1 MSSVNMRILLVEDDN
16 DIRLAM
22 TELLLDTG
30 YEVIGAAHGLE
41 ALDILAGDS
50 RFDLILLDLTMP
62 FMDGIEFRNRQ
73 LKDERISE
81 IPVIVMS
88 ADGQVN
94 EEMKRSGVSAYV
106 KKPMDLTSFLA
117 IVGRFLT

>member
-1 MSSVNMRILLVEDDN
+1 MRILLVEDDN